1 MGRCVCGTVCRGSFD
16 KLAEVPII
24 FYLAGMLGKMVG
36 IILGMKIFATGNK
49 LHIANIIMK
58 Q

>member
-1 MGRCVCGTVCRGSFD
+1 
-16 KLAEVPII
+16 
-24 FYLAGMLGKMVG
+24 MLGKMVG